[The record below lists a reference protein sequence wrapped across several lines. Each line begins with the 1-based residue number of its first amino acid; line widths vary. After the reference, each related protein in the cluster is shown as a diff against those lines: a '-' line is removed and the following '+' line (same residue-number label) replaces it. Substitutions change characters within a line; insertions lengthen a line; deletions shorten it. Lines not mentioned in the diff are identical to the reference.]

1 MNRRILPRKTGN
13 TFPERMMTVKEL
25 NQMTLTFSA
34 RSVNES
40 FARVAAASFL
50 SQLDPTL
57 QELAEIKTI
66 VSEAVTNCI
75 IHGYAE
81 GTGSVRMK
89 VQIFEGN
96 KVRITVS
103 DKGRGIADIPQAM
116 TPCFTTGNEDRAGM
130 GFSIMQGFSDRIRV
144 RSRSGK
150 GTTVVLDKYI
160 GGRHDGS
167 NL

>member
-75 IHGYAE
+75 VHGYAE
-81 GTGSVRMK
+81 GTGRSLKETRSALPSP
-89 VQIFEGN
+89 
-96 KVRITVS
+96 T
-103 DKGRGIADIPQAM
+103 RGGALP
-116 TPCFTTGNEDRAGM
+116 TSP
-130 GFSIMQGFSDRIRV
+130 
-144 RSRSGK
+144 K
-150 GTTVVLDKYI
+150 P
-160 GGRHDGS
+160 
-167 NL
+167 